1 MTDTMGK
8 RISTLR
14 KRAGLTQEQL
24 ADRLGVTPQAVSKW
38 ENDQCCPDMS
48 ILPELANVLG
58 VSCDVLL
65 GKEPMDSVTN
75 SDGGTVKEKGLKFS
89 AMMGKIV
96 FPIMVIIFGVEL
108 LLRMIFKLDISIW
121 TLLWTD
127 AVMCTGIGML
137 VHRVSPFSVGVTCVG
152 LYFMLNAFGVI
163 PYIPSWEIVL
173 IAVLLLWGISM
184 LIDALTGK
192 KHGFKFSGDVNTDGE
207 HKKERFESNTDNG
220 YIYYTAS
227 FCSKTAQAWED
238 TLRGGNI
245 SLSFGE
251 LTVDLT
257 GCENVEEG
265 ACIDASASFG
275 ELIIILPKSVRAKVS
290 DSAAFADIKRVGEPN
305 PDATQELLLNCHAS
319 FGEIRVEYR

>member
-38 ENDQCCPDMS
+38 ENDISCPDTA
-48 ILPELANVLG
+48 ILPELAKVLG

-163 PYIPSWEIVL
+163 PYIPSWEIIV
-173 IAVLLLWGISM
+173 IAVILLWGISM

-192 KHGFKFSGDVNTDGE
+192 KHNYHVHMSEKKD
-207 HKKERFESNTDNG
+207 KERFEASSDNG
-220 YIYYTAS
+220 YIKYAAS
-227 FCSKTAQAWED
+227 FCSRTAQAWET

-257 GCENVEEG
+257 GCKNVEEG
-265 ACIDASASFG
+265 ACIDATASFG
-275 ELIIILPKSVRAKVS
+275 ELTIILPKEVRARCS